1 MLILAQLYSMTQHTR
16 IPFSFQNQKY
26 LLFRLGLFL
35 SLSIV
40 LLFSCESKTGE
51 TTQAIEFSTEDS
63 PELSKTFTFQR
74 LTGEEFLI
82 QPSDKKLTVI
92 HFWATWCK
100 PCLEEFPELR
110 KALLKLEND
119 STQFLIA
126 SDEDLDSI
134 ISYQEKHNTGL
145 DLIRM
150 AKGSMADFE
159 IYALPTTIILD
170 NQGKE
175 VYRKAGMVDWNSLA
189 SIQDLIADKP

>member
-1 MLILAQLYSMTQHTR
+1 MTQRIR
-16 IPFSFQNQKY
+16 IPFTFQISKY

-35 SLSIV
+35 SLGLAMLV
-40 LLFSCESKTGE
+40 SCQTKTGE
-51 TTQAIEFSTEDS
+51 TKQEIESSIEDS
-63 PELSKTFTFQR
+63 PELAKTFTFQK
-74 LTGEEFLI
+74 LTGDEFLF
-82 QPSDKKLTVI
+82 QPSEKKLTVL

-110 KALLKLEND
+110 KALPKLEND

-126 SDEDLDSI
+126 SDEDLDRI

-150 AKGSMADFE
+150 AEGSTADFE

-170 NQGKE
+170 NQGNE
-175 VYRKAGMVDWNSLA
+175 VYRKAGMVDWNSFA